1 MGTEPAGT
9 GVGRDAPKALSVGIF
24 VLYDTTMSDSLSYA
38 DRARKAISPSN
49 LAVKALSI
57 VAHHSSPQTIDDW
70 PQVGSQRKGIRRPFF
85 FQTNSQTKQP
95 TPQRNQVLPAN
106 LTVSLS

>member
-1 MGTEPAGT
+1 MGTEFVRIS
-9 GVGRDAPKALSVGIF
+9 VGRDAQLALTVGIF
-24 VLYDTTMSDSLSYA
+24 HLYDTTMSDSLSYA

-70 PQVGSQRKGIRRPFF
+70 PQVGSQRKGIHGRFF
-85 FQTNSQTKQP
+85 FHIKQCLK
-95 TPQRNQVLPAN
+95 QR
-106 LTVSLS
+106 S